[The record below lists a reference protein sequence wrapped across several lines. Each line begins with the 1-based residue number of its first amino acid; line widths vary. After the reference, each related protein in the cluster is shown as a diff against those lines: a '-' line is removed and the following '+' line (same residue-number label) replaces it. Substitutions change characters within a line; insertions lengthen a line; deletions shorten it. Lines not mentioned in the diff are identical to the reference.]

1 MLDAAWNAAM
11 SAVDDSGDLRSD
23 LGEAETRF
31 LKRKS
36 CRGMHADDCRAVFHT
51 AVEIAQAATHFRR
64 SKCGSLPPKPA
75 RRYELLLSLAKDLE
89 SRFPHSDVALIMAG
103 CRMVELYWDR

>member
-11 SAVDDSGDLRSD
+11 SAVDDRGNLRGDP
-23 LGEAETRF
+23 GEAETRF
-31 LKRKS
+31 LKRRS
-36 CRGMHADDCRAVFHT
+36 CQGLPEDDCRTVFHT
-51 AVEIAQAATHFRR
+51 AVEIAQAAIHFRR
-64 SKCGSLPPKPA
+64 SNCGSLSPKPA

-89 SRFPHSDVALIMAG
+89 SRFPHSDGALIMAG